1 MTRSPLRKEKW
12 SVNECM
18 PDSAMRY
25 QNYNFWALLNLPNV
39 KQITSS
45 VLHFRFMAKEIK
57 HILSKYL
64 VWNELNSHIYL
75 YVFYVHLQDRI
86 KVGET

>member
-1 MTRSPLRKEKW
+1 MKEKW

-25 QNYNFWALLNLPNV
+25 QNYNFWALLNPPSV

-45 VLHFRFMAKEIK
+45 VLHFKFLAKEIK
-57 HILSKYL
+57 HTQVPSLKCTEQSQI
-64 VWNELNSHIYL
+64 
-75 YVFYVHLQDRI
+75 YVFNSWAKPEIYCCDR
-86 KVGET
+86 VE